1 MIMETVYVSL
11 FGNFQMRFND
21 INLDEQDIHSRK
33 MVALL
38 SYFLIYNDRKIS
50 STELND
56 MLWEDD
62 YEINNPQSALKNLM
76 YRLRNLLRKEFNRT
90 DMIMTGRGSY
100 FWNTNIHV
108 KLDTDKFEEL
118 DKNLK
123 KCNTLTN
130 LELNEMFS
138 SLGLYTG
145 KFLPCIYS
153 SRWVVS
159 LSTYYHS
166 LYIRC
171 VKQLAVKLEESNEFE
186 NMNTICKDALVQDPL
201 DDEMQYL
208 FITSLMRLK
217 LYDLAKEQYHT
228 ASRLLYER
236 LGIKQSQYLQKVYM
250 ELMKNNN
257 QVNSN
262 LDVIQN
268 SISEEKM
275 EEAFYCEFGVFKEI
289 YHLELRRMVR
299 EGFSEFVVLMTLIPR
314 KFIDSDSQEGL
325 HLLSKEMETLKLVL
339 CKSLRSGDVVS
350 KYSGSQFI
358 FMLHSCNVENAK
370 RVIERI
376 QDKYASM
383 NKHNLVDLSYT
394 YDELQLFENESLR
407 G

>member
-376 QDKYASM
+376 LDKYASM
-383 NKHNLVDLSYT
+383 YKHNLVDLSYT

>member
-1 MIMETVYVSL
+1 METVYVSL

-118 DKNLK
+118 NKNLK

-376 QDKYASM
+376 LDKYASM
-383 NKHNLVDLSYT
+383 YKHNLVDLSYT

>member
-1 MIMETVYVSL
+1 METVYVSL

-376 QDKYASM
+376 LDKYASM
-383 NKHNLVDLSYT
+383 YKHNLVDLSYT

>member
-1 MIMETVYVSL
+1 METVYVSL

>member
-1 MIMETVYVSL
+1 METVYVSL

-76 YRLRNLLRKEFNRT
+76 YRLRNLLKKEFGRI

-123 KCNTLTN
+123 KCNTFTN

-208 FITSLMRLK
+208 FITSLIRLK

-376 QDKYASM
+376 LDKYASM
-383 NKHNLVDLSYT
+383 YKHNLVDLSYT